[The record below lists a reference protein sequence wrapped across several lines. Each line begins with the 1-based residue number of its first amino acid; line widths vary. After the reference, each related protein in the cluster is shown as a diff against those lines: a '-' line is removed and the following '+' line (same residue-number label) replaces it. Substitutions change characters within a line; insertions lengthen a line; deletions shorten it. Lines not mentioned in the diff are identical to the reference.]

1 MKDQKA
7 TCSILKDLSSEL
19 DSFRSSNR
27 FSARIPQPLREAILS
42 AIDNGI
48 EPKDVRKIL
57 KVGDAQINAWRRG
70 RVDGDKLAI
79 KTTEPRV
86 LNVIPTPPSSGSSPN
101 LRVSYENGRL
111 LLEISL

>member
-1 MKDQKA
+1 MKDPKA
-7 TCSILKDLSSEL
+7 TCSILKNLSSEL
-19 DSFRSSNR
+19 DSFRSSNQ
-27 FSARIPQPLREAILS
+27 FSARIPQALRETILR
-42 AIDNGI
+42 AIDDGI
-48 EPKDVRKIL
+48 ELKDVRKIL
-57 KVGDAQINAWRRG
+57 KIGYAQIKAWRRG

>member
-1 MKDQKA
+1 MKDLKPSC
-7 TCSILKDLSSEL
+7 TILKDLSSEL
-19 DSFRSSNR
+19 DSFRSSSQ
-27 FSARIPQPLREAILS
+27 FSARIPHSLRESILK
-42 AIDNGI
+42 AIDDGI
-48 EPKDVRKIL
+48 EPKDVRKFL
-57 KVGDAQINAWRRG
+57 KIGDAQIKAWRRG
-70 RVDGDKLAI
+70 RLDGAKLAV

>member
-1 MKDQKA
+1 MKDPKA
-7 TCSILKDLSSEL
+7 TCSLLKSLSAEL
-19 DSFRSSNR
+19 DSFRSNSQ
-27 FSARIPQPLREAILS
+27 FSARIPHPLRESVLR
-42 AIDNGI
+42 AIDDGI

-57 KVGDAQINAWRRG
+57 KIGDAQIKAWRRG
-70 RVDGDKLAI
+70 RVDVDKLAI
-79 KTTEPRV
+79 KTIEPRV